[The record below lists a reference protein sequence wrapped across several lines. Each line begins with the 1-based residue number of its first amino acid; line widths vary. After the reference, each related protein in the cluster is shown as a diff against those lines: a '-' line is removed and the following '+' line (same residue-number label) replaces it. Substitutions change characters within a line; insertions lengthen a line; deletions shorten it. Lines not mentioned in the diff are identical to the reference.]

1 MSKKTFLP
9 ASNIKKVNFNST
21 IVVNKIENELSDDES
36 TEDELIEDGSTEDG
50 PLEIDQ
56 TEIDQTDIKE
66 DDEID
71 ILDHENLGS
80 IIDESNI
87 YIVNLMNKFLDKY
100 PHLDNYK
107 NKEIIYK
114 LFNLLVEQMPT
125 YKDNY
130 IFYINLLESLIK
142 DITNPKLDDIF
153 NEKE

>member
-21 IVVNKIENELSDDES
+21 IIIKKIENELSEDDS
-36 TEDELIEDGSTEDG
+36 TDDKSIEDDSTDDKSINES
-50 PLEIDQ
+50 PE
-56 TEIDQTDIKE
+56 TDQTDIK

-71 ILDHENLGS
+71 ILDQENIAS
-80 IIDESNI
+80 VIDESNI
-87 YIVNLMNKFLDKY
+87 YMVNLMNKFLDKY

-114 LFNLLVEQMPT
+114 LLNMLVEQLPT